1 MINYQLSM
9 SRVRVGFI
17 GLSNQNTFIE
27 RGIEF
32 SFVGERYFKLLQTAS
47 EMTMTTASRYH
58 STFSQVI
65 SFHSSFF
72 PRTSLTG
79 IIIRTTVNQ
88 TINLSI
94 SRCPGKMWG
103 TPNHS
108 KSINI
113 RRFWCIDTH
122 GDFGILHLEKPSIVQ
137 PRANEQLA
145 FAEPAE
151 PPVFSWLFVA
161 NPPCIPLYYWVITID
176 YFHFLLTIPYI
187 IIIVSFPP
195 HICVET
201 RHFTWCDMI
210 IPLTTDKSSLMA
222 IMWPPYNI
230 RQSTSIY
237 IPMALHGTHIL
248 GISWDGALGLNPART
263 HLLLWLRLLW
273 GFLRGPAM
281 EEIPE
286 RSMCLFLAW
295 FHCGTSAGTW
305 FYSNAYYN
313 KYIYVYMYIY
323 THKCMYIYV
332 YIYTNR
338 YKYSI
343 NMNLNINTHEYVSRN
358 IYI

>member
-1 MINYQLSM
+1 
-9 SRVRVGFI
+9 
-17 GLSNQNTFIE
+17 
-27 RGIEF
+27 
-32 SFVGERYFKLLQTAS
+32 
-47 EMTMTTASRYH
+47 
-58 STFSQVI
+58 
-65 SFHSSFF
+65 
-72 PRTSLTG
+72 
-79 IIIRTTVNQ
+79 
-88 TINLSI
+88 
-94 SRCPGKMWG
+94 MWG

-210 IPLTTDKSSLMA
+210 IPQRINPRLWQSCDP
-222 IMWPPYNI
+222 II

-237 IPMALHGTHIL
+237 IAMALHGTFLGYFGMWAL
-248 GISWDGALGLNPART
+248 GILPEATCFSGSGD
-263 HLLLWLRLLW
+263 LRW
-273 GFLRGPAM
+273 RWSR
-281 EEIPE
+281 EINVPVL
-286 RSMCLFLAW
+286 SLVSL
-295 FHCGTSAGTW
+295 
-305 FYSNAYYN
+305 
-313 KYIYVYMYIY
+313 
-323 THKCMYIYV
+323 
-332 YIYTNR
+332 R
-338 YKYSI
+338 YKCWYMI
-343 NMNLNINTHEYVSRN
+343 L
-358 IYI
+358 